1 MNAYKNFTP
10 SLVVLICLFTQLSGQ
25 NVSYSV
31 TGESFAPLA
40 GKSSSASYAQF
51 SAVEPFGG
59 LSVSNLPDF
68 KNFSGLIGQL
78 PPLDQDGDGISDV
91 NEQALGTDKT
101 KSDTDGDGL
110 TDGEEKAIG
119 TNPLSTDTDEDGYS
133 DFAEINAQTDP
144 KLASSKPA
152 STRPPESP
160 GNPPTESPESPS
172 SPPNAPAVEF
182 SVTTLKPILD
192 GQRITLLGNVQ
203 SDLEYSSI
211 ETGFLLSND
220 ILFENNNSQEKII
233 ADLEG
238 KSFSAKITITEF
250 DKSYYARAYAVIG
263 GETKV
268 GKIARIRLDGPY
280 DAPFNA
286 QLVDSGWYESDWFGT
301 FKRANENWIFHTE
314 LTWLYVESS
323 SSIGTW
329 FWSEKLGWGWTRKD
343 LWPYIWR
350 NSPEGWVYFFGNQDD
365 TLTFWDYTNSEY
377 LKL

>member
-1 MNAYKNFTP
+1 
-10 SLVVLICLFTQLSGQ
+10 LVLLICLFTQLSGQ
-25 NVSYSV
+25 NISYSI
-31 TGESFAPLA
+31 TRESFAPLA

-51 SAVEPFGG
+51 SSVEPFGG

-68 KNFSGLIGQL
+68 KNFAGLIGQL
-78 PPLDQDGDGISDV
+78 PPLDQDRDGISDV
-91 NEQALGTDKT
+91 NELAMGTDKT
-101 KSDTDGDGL
+101 KADTDGDGL

-133 DFAEINAQTDP
+133 DFAEVNAKTDP
-144 KLASSKPA
+144 KLATSA
-152 STRPPESP
+152 
-160 GNPPTESPESPS
+160 PT
-172 SPPNAPAVEF
+172 VEV
-182 SVTTLKPILD
+182 SVTTLKPIQD

-203 SDLEYSSI
+203 FDLEYSSI

-280 DAPFNA
+280 DVPFNA

>member
-1 MNAYKNFTP
+1 MNAVTKPYP
-10 SLVVLICLFTQLSGQ
+10 LLLSLFVLPLLVFGQ
-25 NVSYSV
+25 QVQYSI
-31 TGESFAPLA
+31 TADSFAPLA
-40 GKSSSASYAQF
+40 GQSSSASYAQF
-51 SAVEPFGG
+51 SAIEPFGG

-68 KNFSGLIGQL
+68 KNFAGLIGQL
-78 PPLDQDGDGISDV
+78 TPLDQDRDGISDV
-91 NEQALGTDKT
+91 NEVALGTDKT
-101 KSDTDGDGL
+101 KADTDGDGL

-133 DFAEINAQTDP
+133 DFAEVNAKTDP
-144 KLASSKPA
+144 KLATSKPV
-152 STRPPESP
+152 STTLPESP
-160 GNPPTESPESPS
+160 GTPSATPTIE
-172 SPPNAPAVEF
+172 V
-182 SVTTLKPILD
+182 SVTTLKPIQD

-220 ILFENNNSQEKII
+220 ILFENNDSQEKII
-233 ADLEG
+233 ADLVG

-280 DAPFNA
+280 DVPFNA
-286 QLVDSGWYESDWFGT
+286 QLVDSGWYESDWCGT
-301 FKRANENWIFHTE
+301 FKRAKENWIFHTE

>member
-1 MNAYKNFTP
+1 MNAVTKPYPLLLLHLVLPLLGFGQQVKYSITSD
-10 SLVVLICLFTQLSGQ
+10 SL
-25 NVSYSV
+25 
-31 TGESFAPLA
+31 APLA
-40 GKSSSASYAQF
+40 GYSSSSSYSQF
-51 SAVEPFGG
+51 SAVEPFSG
-59 LSVSNLPDF
+59 LSVKNLPDF
-68 KNFSGLIGQL
+68 KNFVGLIGQL
-78 PPLDQDGDGISDV
+78 PPLDQDGDGISDQ
-91 NEQALGTDKT
+91 NEVALGTDKT
-101 KSDTDGDGL
+101 KADTDGDGL

-133 DFAEINAQTDP
+133 DFAEVNAKTDP
-144 KLASSKPA
+144 KLATSA
-152 STRPPESP
+152 
-160 GNPPTESPESPS
+160 PT
-172 SPPNAPAVEF
+172 VEV
-182 SVTTLKPILD
+182 SVTTLKPIQD

-280 DAPFNA
+280 DVPFNA

>member
-1 MNAYKNFTP
+1 M
-10 SLVVLICLFTQLSGQ
+10 
-25 NVSYSV
+25 
-31 TGESFAPLA
+31 
-40 GKSSSASYAQF
+40 
-51 SAVEPFGG
+51 
-59 LSVSNLPDF
+59 
-68 KNFSGLIGQL
+68 
-78 PPLDQDGDGISDV
+78 
-91 NEQALGTDKT
+91 GTDKT
-101 KSDTDGDGL
+101 KADTDGDGL

-119 TNPLSTDTDEDGYS
+119 TNPLVSDTDGDGYS
-133 DFAEINAQTDP
+133 DFAEVNAKTDP
-144 KLASSKPA
+144 KLATSA
-152 STRPPESP
+152 
-160 GNPPTESPESPS
+160 PT
-172 SPPNAPAVEF
+172 VEVN
-182 SVTTLKPILD
+182 VTTLKPIQD

-203 SDLEYSSI
+203 FDLEYSSI

-280 DAPFNA
+280 DVPFNA

>member
-1 MNAYKNFTP
+1 MNTFKSFTP
-10 SLVVLICLFTQLSGQ
+10 PFIIHLFLFTQLSGQ
-25 NVSYSV
+25 NISYSI

-40 GKSSSASYAQF
+40 GQSTSASYAQF

-78 PPLDQDGDGISDV
+78 PALDQDRDGISDV
-91 NEQALGTDKT
+91 NELAMGTDKT
-101 KSDTDGDGL
+101 KADTDGDGL

-133 DFAEINAQTDP
+133 DFAEVNAKTDP
-144 KLASSKPA
+144 KLATSA
-152 STRPPESP
+152 
-160 GNPPTESPESPS
+160 PT
-172 SPPNAPAVEF
+172 VEV
-182 SVTTLKPILD
+182 SVTTLKPIQD

-280 DAPFNA
+280 DVPFNA

>member
-1 MNAYKNFTP
+1 MNAFKKFT
-10 SLVVLICLFTQLSGQ
+10 STFATLFCLFPQLSGQ
-25 NVSYSV
+25 NITYSI

-40 GKSSSASYAQF
+40 GHSASSSYSQF

-59 LSVSNLPDF
+59 LSVKNLPDF
-68 KNFSGLIGQL
+68 KNFVGLVGQL
-78 PPLDQDGDGISDV
+78 PPLDQDRDGISDV
-91 NEQALGTDKT
+91 NEVALGTDKT
-101 KSDTDGDGL
+101 KADTDGDGL

-119 TNPLSTDTDEDGYS
+119 TNPLVSDTDGDGHS
-133 DFAEINAQTDP
+133 DFAEVNAQTDP
-144 KLASSKPA
+144 KLASSKPE
-152 STRPPESP
+152 ST
-160 GNPPTESPESPS
+160 TSPESPET
-172 SPPNAPAVEF
+172 PPSTPPAPTVEF
-182 SVTTLKPILD
+182 SVSTLKPIQD
-192 GQRITLLGNVQ
+192 GQRITLLGNFQ

-220 ILFENNNSQEKII
+220 ILFENNNSQEKIT
-233 ADLEG
+233 ADSEG
-238 KSFSAKITITEF
+238 NSFSAKITITEF

-280 DAPFNA
+280 DVPFNA

>member
-10 SLVVLICLFTQLSGQ
+10 SLVFLICLLTQLSGQ
-25 NVSYSV
+25 NISYSV

-40 GKSSSASYAQF
+40 GQSSSASYAQF
-51 SAVEPFGG
+51 SAIEPFGG

-68 KNFSGLIGQL
+68 KNFAGLIGQL
-78 PPLDQDGDGISDV
+78 TPLDQDRDGISDV
-91 NEQALGTDKT
+91 NEVALGTDKT
-101 KSDTDGDGL
+101 KADTDGDGL

-133 DFAEINAQTDP
+133 DFAEVNAKTDP
-144 KLASSKPA
+144 KLATSA
-152 STRPPESP
+152 
-160 GNPPTESPESPS
+160 PTVQV
-172 SPPNAPAVEF
+172 N
-182 SVTTLKPILD
+182 VTTLKPIQD

-233 ADLEG
+233 ADLDG

-280 DAPFNA
+280 DVPFNA

>member
-1 MNAYKNFTP
+1 MNADTKPYPILLSF
-10 SLVVLICLFTQLSGQ
+10 LVLPLLGFGQ
-25 NVSYSV
+25 QVKYSI
-31 TGESFAPLA
+31 TSDSFAPLA
-40 GKSSSASYAQF
+40 GHSSSKNYAQF

-59 LSVSNLPDF
+59 LSVKNLPDF
-68 KNFSGLIGQL
+68 KNFVGLVGQL
-78 PPLDQDGDGISDV
+78 PPLDQDRDGISDV
-91 NEQALGTDKT
+91 NEVALGTDKT
-101 KSDTDGDGL
+101 KADTDGDGL

-119 TNPLSTDTDEDGYS
+119 TNPLVTDTDGDGHS
-133 DFAEINAQTDP
+133 DFAEVNAKTDP

-152 STRPPESP
+152 STILPESP
-160 GNPPTESPESPS
+160 GTPPTT
-172 SPPNAPAVEF
+172 PNFEA
-182 SVTTLKPILD
+182 SVTTLKPIQD
-192 GQRITLLGNVQ
+192 GQRITLLGKVQ
-203 SDLEYSSI
+203 SDLEYSNI

-250 DKSYYARAYAVIG
+250 DKSYYARAYAIIG
-263 GETKV
+263 GETKL

-280 DAPFNA
+280 DVPFNA

-301 FKRANENWIFHTE
+301 FKRANKNWIFHTE

-343 LWPYIWR
+343 LWPYIWI
-350 NSPEGWVYFFGNQDD
+350 NSPKGWVYFFGNQDD

>member
-1 MNAYKNFTP
+1 MNAVTKPYP
-10 SLVVLICLFTQLSGQ
+10 LLLSLFVLPLLVFGQ
-25 NVSYSV
+25 QVKYSI
-31 TGESFAPLA
+31 TSDSFAPLA
-40 GKSSSASYAQF
+40 GHSSSKNYAQF

-59 LSVSNLPDF
+59 LSVKNLPDF
-68 KNFSGLIGQL
+68 KNFVGLVGQL
-78 PPLDQDGDGISDV
+78 PPLDQDRDGISDV
-91 NEQALGTDKT
+91 NEVALGTDKT
-101 KSDTDGDGL
+101 KADTDGDGL

-119 TNPLSTDTDEDGYS
+119 TNPLVTDTDGDGHS
-133 DFAEINAQTDP
+133 DFAEVNAKTDP

-152 STRPPESP
+152 STILPESP
-160 GNPPTESPESPS
+160 GTPPTT
-172 SPPNAPAVEF
+172 PNFEA
-182 SVTTLKPILD
+182 SVTTLKPIQD
-192 GQRITLLGNVQ
+192 GQRITLLGKVQ
-203 SDLEYSSI
+203 SDLEYSNI

-220 ILFENNNSQEKII
+220 ILFENNNSQEKIT

-238 KSFSAKITITEF
+238 NSFSAKITITEF
-250 DKSYYARAYAVIG
+250 DKSYYARAYAIIG
-263 GETKV
+263 GETKL

-280 DAPFNA
+280 DVPFNA

-301 FKRANENWIFHTE
+301 FKRANKNWIFHTE

-343 LWPYIWR
+343 LWPYIWI
-350 NSPEGWVYFFGNQDD
+350 NSPKGWVYFFGNQDD